1 MECHNPTPSQR
12 RLDERSQGVS
22 VAQWNA
28 VPMNMAKKA
37 EGGSAIPTSE
47 LERWLKIRQIR
58 FDVSIVKPRDFLRKG
73 WKEHKD
79 KRRLLAAAA
88 RHLLSVSGSKVGV
101 EGLFGGCRDEF
112 GIRGH

>member
-1 MECHNPTPSQR
+1 MECHNPAPIQP

-37 EGGSAIPTSE
+37 EGGSATPTSE
-47 LERWLKIRQIR
+47 LERWLETRQIR
-58 FDVSIVKPRDFLRKG
+58 FDVSIVKPRDFLQKG

-79 KRRLLAAAA
+79 KRRRAISSLSPGPKLA
-88 RHLLSVSGSKVGV
+88 
-101 EGLFGGCRDEF
+101 
-112 GIRGH
+112 